1 MKNSFAI
8 LLACAL
14 LAVPGC
20 APKQSREERQGLTER
35 CDRAGRQERAWKQS
49 LTERQWRSS
58 RGPKCNLIVYGGTAA
73 GVMAAY
79 SAAQEGLD
87 VLVVEPSPRIGGLT
101 AGGLG
106 QTDIGNKQVVK
117 GLALQFYRR
126 LGAHYGNLENWIFE
140 PSAAKEV
147 LEDYLRH
154 PRIKTLK
161 GYHIVQAQKEGTT
174 IVSIKVARSE
184 SGTPGSTEGTGSIH
198 PDNQGTPGTRVG
210 SADTLTISAP
220 WMIDC
225 SYEGDLMAA
234 AGVEYRVGREANGE
248 YGETWNGVQMLERH
262 QFPDGIDPFVEPGR
276 PESGLLWGIS
286 DGELAEKGSADSMVQ
301 AYNYR
306 ICLTDSLENRIPIER
321 PEGYDPARY
330 ELLARLIAAQPDKT
344 GLNDYFIWS
353 RMPGRKTDVNNRGGF
368 STDMIGMNHAY
379 PEASWEERQA
389 IIRAHKD
396 YTLGLL
402 WFMANDPRVPEALRA
417 EISRWGLPKDEYTET
432 GHWSPQLYVRECRRM
447 VGEYVATQDDCEN
460 RRAPEDGIAMAAY
473 TMDSHNCQR
482 LAIRKNGRWMVKNEG
497 NVEVDGGLPY
507 PISYRSITPKR
518 EQCTNLLVP
527 VCCSASHIAYGSIRM
542 EPVFMC
548 MGQAAGLAAA
558 IAHKHHLERVQDV
571 DWRDINKVLETDPF
585 QDGTQPDIVIDD
597 PQLGEDTGWNRWG
610 LYGSYGRSCLF
621 AKEGTAP
628 AVFSTT
634 VKASGTYMVYSYQH
648 QPQWNINPTTEIALS
663 TGQTFRFDAS
673 QVRIAGQTTSAW
685 HPLCQVRLKKGETF
699 SATFIPTEGEGWT
712 VADAVM
718 LVRK

>member
-1 MKNSFAI
+1 
-8 LLACAL
+8 
-14 LAVPGC
+14 
-20 APKQSREERQGLTER
+20 
-35 CDRAGRQERAWKQS
+35 
-49 LTERQWRSS
+49 
-58 RGPKCNLIVYGGTAA
+58 
-73 GVMAAY
+73 MAAY

-140 PSAAKEV
+140 PSAAKDV

-161 GYHIVQAQKEGTT
+161 GFHIVQAQKEGTT
-174 IVSIKVARSE
+174 IVSIKVARSGR
-184 SGTPGSTEGTGSIH
+184 GTPAGTEGTGSIH
-198 PDNQGTPGTRVG
+198 PDNQGTHGTRGTPAG

-220 WMIDC
+220 WYIDC

-262 QFPDGIDPFVEPGR
+262 QFPDGIDPFVVPGR

-379 PEASWEERQA
+379 PEASWEQRQE

-402 WFMANDPRVPEALRA
+402 WFMGNDPRVPEALRT

-482 LAIRKNGRWMVKNEG
+482 LAIRKDGRWMVKNEG

-548 MGQAAGLAAA
+548 MGQAAGLAAS
-558 IAHKHHLERVQDV
+558 IAHKRHLQRVQDV

-699 SATFIPTEGEGWT
+699 SATFFPTEGEGWT

>member
-1 MKNSFAI
+1 
-8 LLACAL
+8 
-14 LAVPGC
+14 
-20 APKQSREERQGLTER
+20 
-35 CDRAGRQERAWKQS
+35 
-49 LTERQWRSS
+49 
-58 RGPKCNLIVYGGTAA
+58 
-73 GVMAAY
+73 MAAY

-174 IVSIKVARSE
+174 IASILVARSE
-184 SGTPGSTEGTGSIH
+184 SGTPVGTEGTGGIHPDNQGTPGSTEGTGSTH
-198 PDNQGTPGTRVG
+198 ARTRTGTGSTHARTRAG

-262 QFPDGIDPFVEPGR
+262 QFPDGIDPFVVPGR

-368 STDMIGMNHAY
+368 STDMIGMNHDY
-379 PEASWEERQA
+379 PEASWEERQE

-402 WFMANDPRVPEALRA
+402 WFMGNDPRVPEALRT

-482 LAIRKNGRWMVKNEG
+482 LAIRKDGRWMVKNEG

-548 MGQAAGLAAA
+548 MGQAAGLAAS
-558 IAHKHHLERVQDV
+558 IAHKRHLERVQDV

-699 SATFIPTEGEGWT
+699 SATFFPTEGEGWT